1 MRKMNNKFLLS
12 GGITRSFGNFLGTGH
27 GSKFG
32 ELAIVDWKTKK
43 IETLIKYK
51 TDAEFAADVLPS
63 IYFTSASLIGDK
75 LFLCSTTQVFV
86 YDYPSL
92 ELTLEINHPW
102 FNDVHHVTCIDQI
115 IYVASTGIDAVLGF
129 DFNGDLVS
137 AQHVDN
143 DDLWFRRS
151 SSTDYRK
158 IASTKPHDNHPNFVF
173 ELDGQIWATRFKQK
187 DAVNLS
193 NRAETI
199 NLSDEMVHDGHV
211 KGEYIYFTSVN
222 GHVIQVDKR
231 EKRVIRDYNLNEM
244 DDRGVPLG
252 WCRGVCIEG
261 DIAYVAFSKLR
272 TTKIEE
278 NLRWL
283 KAAIKKEGTNYD
295 VLPARV
301 SMFDLKQETLLD
313 EFTVPPEHMSIIFSV
328 LRVS

>member
-1 MRKMNNKFLLS
+1 MNIKFLLS
-12 GGITRSFGNFLGTGH
+12 GGITRSFGNLLGSGH

-32 ELAIVDWKTKK
+32 ELAILDWESKT

-51 TDAEFAADVLPS
+51 TETEFAADILPS

-75 LFLCSTTQVFV
+75 LYLCSTTQVFV

-115 IYVASTGIDAVLGF
+115 IYVASTGIDAILGF
-129 DFNGDLVS
+129 DFNGELVS
-137 AQHVDN
+137 AQHVAN

-173 ELDGQIWATRFKQK
+173 ELDGNIWATRFNQK

-193 NRAETI
+193 NRTETI
-199 NLSDEMVHDGHV
+199 SLSDEPVHDGHV
-211 KGEYIYFTSVN
+211 VGEYIYFTSVN
-222 GHVIQVDKR
+222 GHVIKADKR
-231 EKRVIRDYNLNEM
+231 DRRVIQDYNLNDM
-244 DDRGVPLG
+244 DRRGVPLG

-272 TTKIEE
+272 TTKIEK

-283 KAAIKKEGTNYD
+283 KGVMKKEGTSND
-295 VLPARV
+295 MLPTRV
-301 SMFDLKQETLLD
+301 AMFDLRQAKLLD
-313 EFTVPPEHMSIIFSV
+313 EFILPPEHMSIIFSV
-328 LRVS
+328 LRAS